1 MSKPA
6 ERLREASKVALDAAA
21 RLYNIAAEVVEP
33 ERPGDASLRVA
44 EYIQESAHEIRR
56 HGLWLQGE
64 ADSASQAHEQV

>member
-6 ERLREASKVALDAAA
+6 ERLRGASKVALDAAD
-21 RLYNIAAEVVEP
+21 RLYKIVAELVEP

-44 EYIQESAHEIRR
+44 EYIKESADEIRR

-64 ADSASQAHEQV
+64 ADAASQTDEEV